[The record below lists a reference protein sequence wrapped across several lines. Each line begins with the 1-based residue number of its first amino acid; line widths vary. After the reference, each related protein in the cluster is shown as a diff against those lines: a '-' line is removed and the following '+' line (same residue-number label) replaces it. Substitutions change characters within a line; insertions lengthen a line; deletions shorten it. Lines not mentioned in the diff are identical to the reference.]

1 MENPNWLT
9 PTGWGPQDSNQLV
22 YKWLNSLTMVYG
34 RYNEL
39 VHGTYFMVYKPTFTS
54 LGKTHPVGRW
64 VHVPCFRP
72 MGLRDDGQQRP
83 EIFDDFCMSS

>member
-54 LGKTHPVGRW
+54 LGKTHPVVDGSTS
-64 VHVPCFRP
+64 HVL
-72 MGLRDDGQQRP
+72 GLWDLGTMDNRDQRFLM
-83 EIFDDFCMSS
+83 IFV